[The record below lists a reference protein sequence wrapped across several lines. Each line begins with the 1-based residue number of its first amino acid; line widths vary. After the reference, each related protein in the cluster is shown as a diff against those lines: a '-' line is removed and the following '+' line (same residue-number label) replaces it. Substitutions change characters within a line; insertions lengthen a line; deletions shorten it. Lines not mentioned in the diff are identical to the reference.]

1 MSERGRMSMHLLGDG
16 LLTEEHRP
24 WESARH
30 LEDAPCRRLSTI
42 KAFYVAISRFL
53 NGFITVNAVYA
64 LLCGGVMSIS

>member
-1 MSERGRMSMHLLGDG
+1 MGVRARVSVHLLGDK

-24 WESARH
+24 WKSARH
-30 LEDAPCRRLSTI
+30 LKDAPCRRLSTS

-64 LLCGGVMSIS
+64 LLRVGVMSIS